1 MKLDDVI
8 EVFNKDR
15 KNKAKLVSA
24 SDKLIVV
31 EMEGTSKPEDD
42 VYALRGHIESA
53 IDKTILFQS
62 IEKSGDAFTIKFS
75 TEKGPAED
83 ILEILKRYD
92 EGTKPRGY
100 ITEE

>member
-1 MKLDDVI
+1 MKLDNVI
-8 EVFNKDR
+8 EEFNKGR
-15 KNKAKLVSA
+15 KSKAKLVSA
-24 SDKLIVV
+24 SDKLIVI
-31 EMEGTSKPEDD
+31 EMKGTSKPEDD
-42 VYALRGHIESA
+42 VRVLRGHIVSA
-53 IDKTILFQS
+53 INKVILFQS
-62 IEKSGDAFTIKFS
+62 VEKSGDAFTIKFS